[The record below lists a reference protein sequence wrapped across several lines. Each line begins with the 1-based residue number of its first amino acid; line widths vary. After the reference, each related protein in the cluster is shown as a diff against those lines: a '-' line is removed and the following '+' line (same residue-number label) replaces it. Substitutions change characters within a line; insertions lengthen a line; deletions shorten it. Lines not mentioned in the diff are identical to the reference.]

1 MLYTYINRFIALNHL
16 IRIAEMNPCTVK
28 NIFKTYIQFS
38 NQLVALSFATFII
51 YHIFLKF
58 QVDFL
63 KNLKNN
69 ILRKT
74 YNQQGV
80 KERETP
86 YG

>member
-1 MLYTYINRFIALNHL
+1 
-16 IRIAEMNPCTVK
+16 MNPCTVK

-58 QVDFL
+58 QAYFL
-63 KNLKNN
+63 KNIKNN
-69 ILRKT
+69 ILEKT

-86 YG
+86 YGYVDCKCIKDGSCGEIRILN

>member
-1 MLYTYINRFIALNHL
+1 M
-16 IRIAEMNPCTVK
+16 K
-28 NIFKTYIQFS
+28 NLLETYIQFS
-38 NQLVALSFATFII
+38 NQLVAPSFATFII

-58 QVDFL
+58 QVNFL
-63 KNLKNN
+63 KNIKNN
-69 ILRKT
+69 ILEKT